1 MHGVSAGTYH
11 TRIGFGRVSACT
23 LGLCATMFIP
33 GEGPRREFGHCNCC
47 AGVRAASHAMQS
59 ERSLELRCN
68 RNSLPKHRHGANSP
82 TTSSTA
88 HDKLTPQPFPTSR
101 AHTTSATKDS
111 QITTISHAH
120 TTSHDHTTSHNIT
133 RPHNINSPL
142 QTHSPLKKRSSLHT
156 RSLTY

>member
-47 AGVRAASHAMQS
+47 AGVRATSHAMQS

-68 RNSLPKHRHGANSP
+68 RNSLPKHHHSTNSP
-82 TTSSTA
+82 LHRQQLTTNSHHSPFQ
-88 HDKLTPQPFPTSR
+88 HPVLTQHQPLKTHRSPQYHTLTQHHTITQH
-101 AHTTSATKDS
+101 HTT
-111 QITTISHAH
+111 SHAH
-120 TTSHDHTTSHNIT
+120 TTSTAHY
-133 RPHNINSPL
+133 R
-142 QTHSPLKKRSSLHT
+142 
-156 RSLTY
+156 LTAH